1 MAGNKNNIEIKIT
14 EGQQVNGNSDLSS
27 QKIGDII
34 KKIGKKIE
42 LIEADISS
50 LSSQVKIDKREAVR
64 QRQATYE
71 KEVESLASP
80 KERGKKREVPSG
92 SAGDEL
98 LKKEREL
105 NKVKAYTGKEAK
117 EVRAALALL
126 RKYAKELTILN
137 EQAKALEAEAEKGE
151 DTSSRNKELVQSIVA
166 VQQKYES
173 VMASLERANIK
184 IRSPR
189 KKTRSSSQKTSANRD
204 PRSKEN
210 KTPTKEERASV
221 QYRMATKKVSELEK
235 QREQLQADIERTQT
249 NLNSSLR
256 DLQKKRKEIEK
267 QIKRLR
273 GDGGDGS
280 LIKKAQAELEKINKQ
295 IAQETEKYSKT
306 QEEYERRL
314 AEIEGQNGALQR
326 IREEQDRARQRLR
339 EIRQSSSSERARQV
353 AERKSRTEPRA
364 SAQKR
369 DAALLLRKREEA
381 ALARERARIP
391 QVSVAD
397 VPDEVS
403 VRAAAHL
410 AKTDSVEAKKRLKK
424 ALEEQAREAARRE
437 KLITP
442 EEFRTTTPPRSVM
455 PLSVRLNKEYD
466 PKTGKYNHHYEYL
479 DENGNV
485 SPELMETYGAPM
497 TVTQVQTILFNEQLK
512 NLDSDLEILRAAKA
526 RGAFQA
532 QIRGKNVHVQSELEK
547 LEKYKE
553 NLIKSQKY
561 GTVFHQIAEDIG
573 KRKYKAEDAA
583 SIVRRVQELAMEEDK
598 MGVPQESRVYGNFVR
613 FTGEGRDRQAII
625 DAKFAE
631 KLIPQI
637 KKYQT
642 LIDENGLG
650 DLVGEEIPLAGL
662 FNLGERAMV
671 LAGTLDQLFLN
682 ENGEFG
688 LGDIKTSSSLTPGY
702 AFQLDAL
709 SRLLA
714 ANSIQI
720 GRGKRV
726 ITSINRNTG
735 HGSTVHAEPINDE
748 NFFELLRLANI
759 LSNESTSEKELATAR
774 ESAQKIFNTLSL
786 TRDVKQGDRGLGYG
800 DFPNLFSVLQGAKTK
815 EEQVKRFLDFY
826 YSLSPDAQQ
835 TLMRQLYSTKK
846 YIPEQ
851 RDDKGK
857 IIKNAYSVETK
868 DELYRRG
875 TQRTKY
881 QTIYWDA
888 IREALPTP
896 MQQAI
901 EGNSNTRFFE
911 LSTGSFKDEET
922 GKQIQGTTLGGMYL
936 SEWIRAANLAA
947 KQAEDAARKEN
958 KSISD
963 QEIQKIR
970 RDAIQ
975 RVVRG
980 MLIPLEQAVLTR
992 DNGATSE
999 EELDKARM
1007 AISFID
1013 SAIRRGYEEQEA
1025 WVGEGEDRHKEDVEV
1040 IPGGKDFADVLSSL
1054 IEPPEGRIS
1063 EFHSIAAEMQK
1074 RDLQSLGGNIMDTD
1088 RETREQNEAVSGQ
1101 RFSVPIG
1108 QENLAEDV
1116 LKLLKEVDSYRALY
1130 EKTKRNPNDKK
1141 ALEEYERKRKEIYQK
1156 IYDFGNIY
1164 RQAYLGAGKEVEFSG
1179 QGKPTEINN
1188 ADIILDILEKAYKEI
1203 LSKMPSPEETDDYE
1217 KVGSAF
1223 YPEGNGE
1230 NLQVAVTQIGHRLN
1244 RMIAASAYYER
1255 AFAEDVKLLQTQA
1268 AERGYGYVSTEEA
1281 MHLLLTPE
1289 QYKQYVES
1297 KNIASLWEKYKKE
1310 STYDPKNPDK
1320 DLRKPFYD
1328 FLRSAF
1334 GINFERP
1341 MKKARRK
1348 ITPGQS
1354 LGEEEDEIE
1363 DEELSAIRAGMSL
1376 YDGVLPFGHSE
1387 EWTSLSKQISSS
1399 LGSFSSPESFYD
1411 TITGTLSKVGGED
1424 YKEEFATL
1432 DNQHRA
1438 RALLRGQT
1446 LDNTLYGRG
1455 SDSVLS
1461 PIGADE
1467 ALDRVD
1473 SIEQELDAELSV
1485 QRAQGAIATWE
1496 KRRESG
1502 EVSEEVAKEQIELQK
1517 RIIESARKNAEKK
1530 KKALDVYKKYIGHS
1544 KFLSGHRDKSYLDS
1558 IGINKED
1565 FRKLFVFYNENRRVF
1580 SDADRQRAESLSAGW
1595 LEQGFSSPEEKLLHD
1610 SKILNKS
1617 PENDAKR
1624 KEYEKAIKT
1633 LKLDRVFRESG
1644 LGDVETRLSQQEE
1657 GRKFLRHLKGYVTTY
1672 DVLQRNKIDLEEM
1685 KELSRRRPIASN
1697 ERKIAELA
1705 KNISTNRRY
1714 PFGVPTEHP
1723 FEDMASSGAL
1733 SGFNTDGTPIL
1744 LLPAPAS
1751 SSAPTTGWKKAAR
1764 GKYPSKGRLVR
1775 LSEQQNFVSQ
1785 EEEKASVPEVISSK
1799 RRKKSSV
1806 PREWDFDETRG
1817 DFFYKKKDGS
1827 FGGQKV
1833 SRKLLSEDQLGRVG
1847 KIAPP
1852 AGGSGGGAGGTIS
1865 GGNVTISGGNI
1876 TVKGS
1881 PVKVY
1886 GKPVEVRSSTETN
1899 VDAKG
1904 DTTINVSGPVTM
1916 NDAGGGSPT
1925 TISLTGNVQILG
1937 FGAKV
1942 TGGEGERSSKRSKP
1956 KAEKPSESS
1965 SEVRVDSSASTT
1977 APDASASGTEGEKNN
1992 SISSIGKLIRELDQ
2006 LERSIQKFNF
2016 RIDNAEGRGTDEDQE
2031 IADRLKGARADLE
2044 ARRDAVMAEYE
2055 AEYSGLTTEAQ
2066 GKADKLFADSKARRD
2081 ASAESVRLTE
2091 STKAEEDQLKRYERL
2106 LQERLQIEQKITS
2119 NLQKRAT
2126 SQNRNEIEHLD
2137 NALSLEQQRLATLT
2151 AEGDQIRKNLK
2162 ASGRGAAVD
2171 AADMAYAE
2179 RSEMLK
2185 AETATNM
2192 HGARNIWDIL
2202 GYDIQ
2207 RSFNMIFDYGLAYR
2221 AISGIRT
2228 AFQGVLQD
2236 INEFDKAITNLRI
2249 VTGDTKEET
2258 EDLMRSYNK
2267 MADQL
2272 GVTTSAIADASN
2284 EWLRQGY
2291 SIDET
2296 NDLIEASI
2304 QLSKLGGTTA
2314 ADATEKLTA
2323 VLKGF
2328 KMEASEVGDIVD
2340 KLVSLDMDFAT
2351 TASNIGEALSRVSA
2365 VARQAG
2371 MDLNE
2376 TAAAV
2381 TVVMDATQAD
2391 AGSVGTAFRTIMTR
2405 YMNVKAG
2412 QFTDL
2417 ETGEADKT
2425 LNDTE
2430 KVLKTLGISIRDSK
2444 MEFRDFSDV
2453 LDELADKWITLSSV
2467 EKSAVAV
2474 SLAGTRQQNMFF
2486 NLMDNYDKYQEAIE
2500 TSADSAGTA
2509 EEKYEAYSESIEY
2522 QVERLTAAWEGFAQ
2536 KLKANPV
2543 IVWLT
2548 EQAANL
2554 VEYLPNIIRMFV
2566 TLFTTINAY
2575 KIPTAFKN
2583 FFGMFTTPGKYGGKG
2598 TASIFT
2604 GAGQAQRAAKK
2615 QGEWNQQHGI
2625 ASDVD
2630 RPFQT
2635 LESVSMQ
2642 GNKIAQEGNQ
2652 KLGFIQTAVAKI
2664 ANKVGLKTTTAE
2676 STAFASTVPDSA
2688 LTTSAFTVGSHRQP
2702 LTDMRRYA
2710 RSLYRSSA
2718 AFSPLDK
2725 ISIFD
2730 DDSYMGSKT
2739 AFWAKTRKEK
2749 KGRLYNWV
2757 RDRASDI
2764 QTDKSDMWKESQI
2777 AKEALE
2783 YYTTGKIRN
2792 PQFKNVTDVHMTPSG
2807 RWSFKD
2813 ANGKR
2818 RYSRQ
2823 KPMTEEDFVQQNY
2836 YPYIDVFEEQDRQNI
2851 LRGKYIYKGKKYKFD
2866 RKAQQFKG
2874 AKDDSTPDKETQEA
2888 LATAQKNKAAIK
2900 KQKLIGA
2907 ASTGLMSGFS
2917 TAMTTEGSAGD
2928 KAIAG
2933 VLSGGLS
2940 AIGTAFAGP
2949 IGGIIGQVVG
2959 DLLGSVLLTI
2969 IHQDEI
2975 ARQER
2980 VENSK
2985 AYLEALQGLSS
2996 TMEEVGDNITKG
3008 LENWTAKDYEAQQEY
3023 VKEIK
3028 STLYAI
3034 DDKTTEN
3041 VDEAEN
3047 SKELREAFAEE
3058 LQKLPGEIQK
3068 LITGDSEKVSS
3079 SYSDISSALDILA
3092 SGGEGAEE
3100 INAALMAA
3108 QYRQQAQALWGSQE
3122 EERYQAIQTMSDSR
3136 VAHEVISA
3144 LEEFEKSDEYKALT
3158 EKEKE
3163 EYYKKANLYNI
3174 SFGDKANDYEGAQA
3188 TLDQLDEE
3196 VAQNNMMSAFYSSG
3210 VSQMSSLDIG
3220 EASLAGTRLK
3230 ILKDWAEIDKTI
3242 VNQDGT
3248 FTQDAIDMV
3257 NDFLR
3262 TQENF
3267 SSLFESANLTF
3278 GEVFDTG
3285 NEKKRDAVVEALRS
3299 AGYSVS
3305 NFQDVLDLAS
3315 KNTEESSKAMEEA
3328 AKVLET
3334 TAEEVVDD
3342 LFNLDASNIQSF
3354 AAAFGT
3360 SSEFIEKNLGAL
3372 QNLKLED
3379 IINGL
3384 DGLNSRYED
3393 IASIFDDIA
3402 SDLTI
3407 SQSNLDK
3414 IMEKYSFLMYGEDEE
3429 GNVTFSQGN
3438 ILQNIVDMVVG
3449 KGSEASL
3456 AYSSGIINE
3465 ANNSADAFEALR
3477 KKYKGNWS
3485 ALFGEDLTE
3494 EELQILNSEDATM
3507 SLVMSSSLFSKMGD
3521 AVYEEWGKIVSQL
3534 VGESEYMSM
3543 LQESIYEY
3551 GSYLAQKEIDN
3562 LESIKD
3568 NLDAINETR
3577 QKELDLIK
3585 AKDKLE
3591 NAKNEK
3597 QLVYRAGIGWTYQ
3610 SDQTAV
3616 REAKEELDNLETE
3629 QQQDDIQY
3637 LIDQLTKAQDRL
3649 EGADT
3654 EEQLRGFKE
3663 AFESWSTAV
3672 EEDIGK
3678 IDTKSIVSAIDSM
3691 LKWFQSDLPLLFV
3704 QGQVEDMTKDEMAN
3718 GKNEG
3723 LISQAKNV
3731 ASAYSNLKAAE
3742 AQIDNTAENSIDRAL
3757 AVKNYNELLEDYNTA
3772 VNTAKGAGLT
3782 AENLNSIINDSANGI
3797 TISNG
3802 SLNDLSSLY
3811 GGESFAEKKNKPQ
3824 TFRYVLNGNFYNEK
3838 NLNDPSGT
3846 YYAHATFTNEP
3857 WEEDKYKWFYDKKD
3871 LTWILPYPY
3880 TGDWIQMSRIAPLT
3894 DSPEDLVS
3902 LLSSYGDYTVVASM
3916 NGGDEFGY
3924 LYNGILYKI
3933 RDSRGW
3939 DKFSGNTGA
3948 GFKNYANG
3956 VGVSMSWNGFGGA
3969 KADGDLSGYNA
3980 ANNEAWINEGSYTNV
3995 ADQNYINAH
4004 PSADSNASGTK
4015 SFRGGLSYVNEA
4027 GLEGIITPQGTL
4039 TALPSKTGIVP
4050 ADLTSN
4056 LYHLAEV
4063 APNLIKTLDSASI
4076 RYPES
4081 GSTTNTTD
4089 NSTNVQNLYASFQA
4103 TEDFDFDKF
4112 LVDVRGVINNTRHT
4126 A

>member
-14 EGQQVNGNSDLSS
+14 EGQQASDKNNPEEKKVKRTIEQIDKTV
-27 QKIGDII
+27 QKIEKKVDGIKRDSAIPPSESSHEGRGRNGDETFSSLMQQGNEAYKRLQELNSQLESQEKIISERRKKISAERKNIEYRFKSKKDIVSGESSRIRGMGQYLEAVANSRGAGVDVNSLTKEARAAMKKLQDLGVREDQLFSDFERVAEWSRDPLGFIKTVLPDYLKSVQEAEGDIS
-34 KKIGKKIE
+34 
-42 LIEADISS
+42 A
-50 LSSQVKIDKREAVR
+50 A
-64 QRQATYE
+64 E
-71 KEVESLASP
+71 KEVEKIKNEIRRTTERREKVIARLKATKNQRVTTPSSTIATP
-80 KERGKKREVPSG
+80 KNRRTTRE
-92 SAGDEL
+92 DIR
-98 LKKEREL
+98 RE
-105 NKVKAYTGKEAK
+105 
-117 EVRAALALL
+117 
-126 RKYAKELTILN
+126 
-137 EQAKALEAEAEKGE
+137 KAL
-151 DTSSRNKELVQSIVA
+151 R
-166 VQQKYES
+166 Y
-173 VMASLERANIK
+173 
-184 IRSPR
+184 
-189 KKTRSSSQKTSANRD
+189 
-204 PRSKEN
+204 
-210 KTPTKEERASV
+210 
-221 QYRMATKKVSELEK
+221 
-235 QREQLQADIERTQT
+235 
-249 NLNSSLR
+249 
-256 DLQKKRKEIEK
+256 
-267 QIKRLR
+267 
-273 GDGGDGS
+273 
-280 LIKKAQAELEKINKQ
+280 
-295 IAQETEKYSKT
+295 
-306 QEEYERRL
+306 
-314 AEIEGQNGALQR
+314 
-326 IREEQDRARQRLR
+326 REEQDRKAIQ
-339 EIRQSSSSERARQV
+339 E
-353 AERKSRTEPRA
+353 ERKQEEQWKENLANSGTDAGTAANMAARRAYQRTKNL
-364 SAQKR
+364 SK
-369 DAALLLRKREEA
+369 EE
-381 ALARERARIP
+381 RERADRTKAVIP
-391 QVSVAD
+391 LPVKLNKD
-397 VPDEVS
+397 WD
-403 VRAAAHL
+403 
-410 AKTDSVEAKKRLKK
+410 AKAKKFRHDYEYVGDTEEESK
-424 ALEEQAREAARRE
+424 ALEQRYGR
-437 KLITP
+437 IY
-442 EEFRTTTPPRSVM
+442 SVTN
-455 PLSVRLNKEYD
+455 LVSAL
-466 PKTGKYNHHYEYL
+466 TGEM
-479 DENGNV
+479 DED
-485 SPELMETYGAPM
+485 
-497 TVTQVQTILFNEQLK
+497 IDK
-512 NLDSDLEILRAAKA
+512 
-526 RGAFQA
+526 
-532 QIRGKNVHVQSELEK
+532 K
-547 LEKYKE
+547 LEELQRRAKSGYAKTE
-553 NLIKSQKY
+553 DGKSVNAEIKRLQNIQNASRY
-561 GTVFHQIAEDIG
+561 GTVFHSFVEELGKNGGSIDQATVFNRLVKMAEEEQSKDIPYDKRVTSLFFDEHGKPKEGQIGTLIRSLNQYGEWANNQGLGNLIG
-573 KRKYKAEDAA
+573 SEVPIAA
-583 SIVRRVQELAMEEDK
+583 SFMTSQ
-598 MGVPQESRVYGNFVR
+598 
-613 FTGEGRDRQAII
+613 GRKTI
-625 DAKFAE
+625 
-631 KLIPQI
+631 
-637 KKYQT
+637 
-642 LIDENGLG
+642 
-650 DLVGEEIPLAGL
+650 
-662 FNLGERAMV
+662 
-671 LAGTLDQLFLN
+671 AGTLDQLYAV
-682 ENGEFG
+682 
-688 LGDIKTSSSLTPGY
+688 LGGGYSLADIKTTGKVEGKTQIQLALLSKILEAMGIPVNRMGVIHSSKRNDNATEFHD
-702 AFQLDAL
+702 FQNMTDEQLMRLIEEGIGIRDGNYSEDQIKEIQKRVKEFVSGAYTSTFRTRKKKISIENELGTVEKEITEFLFNGRTINDIYKASYL
-709 SRLLA
+709 SEDEKVQEFVDLYKTLPPE
-714 ANSIQI
+714 
-720 GRGKRV
+720 GKRV
-726 ITSINRNTG
+726 LMGLLYSDKAYDEMGRPVETNGFYRSGALWDKIRAALPTEMRDAISGTMSRDSGFSWESFATEDEQGNKSYFGGTKMGGLYASEWSKAIRQAGTMAVNEAMKKK
-735 HGSTVHAEPINDE
+735 GS
-748 NFFELLRLANI
+748 EL
-759 LSNESTSEKELATAR
+759 
-774 ESAQKIFNTLSL
+774 
-786 TRDVKQGDRGLGYG
+786 
-800 DFPNLFSVLQGAKTK
+800 TK
-815 EEQVKRFLDFY
+815 EEESAAREKG
-826 YSLSPDAQQ
+826 
-835 TLMRQLYSTKK
+835 MRQAAEGMLKIVEEKLSVVENGKASSWADIENYQNALSFLGRMLRQEEFKD
-846 YIPEQ
+846 IDAPVSSLL
-851 RDDKGK
+851 DK
-857 IIKNAYSVETK
+857 II
-868 DELYRRG
+868 
-875 TQRTKY
+875 
-881 QTIYWDA
+881 
-888 IREALPTP
+888 
-896 MQQAI
+896 
-901 EGNSNTRFFE
+901 
-911 LSTGSFKDEET
+911 
-922 GKQIQGTTLGGMYL
+922 
-936 SEWIRAANLAA
+936 
-947 KQAEDAARKEN
+947 
-958 KSISD
+958 
-963 QEIQKIR
+963 
-970 RDAIQ
+970 
-975 RVVRG
+975 
-980 MLIPLEQAVLTR
+980 
-992 DNGATSE
+992 
-999 EELDKARM
+999 
-1007 AISFID
+1007 
-1013 SAIRRGYEEQEA
+1013 
-1025 WVGEGEDRHKEDVEV
+1025 GEGASYGESTF
-1040 IPGGKDFADVLSSL
+1040 P
-1054 IEPPEGRIS
+1054 
-1063 EFHSIAAEMQK
+1063 SIAAAYQDLLV
-1074 RDLQSLGGNIMDTD
+1074 RDIGGSAQATSKELQNVLSKNKIKSNFGQGALAERIESFFGGGTSSGGSRFNFLGFLSDLESLNEEEINGENAKKQITSVFSIIRSFGEEYRRAFYAMGQEGEIDENRIPEFFDNSMEILDIVSSFVRRAQEAIEKSGLGKDTKD
-1088 RETREQNEAVSGQ
+1088 LLNKKLTEAVSLDERG
-1101 RFSVPIG
+1101 G
-1108 QENLAEDV
+1108 QEIY
-1116 LKLLKEVDSYRALY
+1116 KQISYRFTRMLTASDFYNESYKDAFEQVNKEL
-1130 EKTKRNPNDKK
+1130 ESRGMKK
-1141 ALEEYERKRKEIYQK
+1141 LSMP
-1156 IYDFGNIY
+1156 
-1164 RQAYLGAGKEVEFSG
+1164 EF
-1179 QGKPTEINN
+1179 
-1188 ADIILDILEKAYKEI
+1188 
-1203 LSKMPSPEETDDYE
+1203 
-1217 KVGSAF
+1217 
-1223 YPEGNGE
+1223 
-1230 NLQVAVTQIGHRLN
+1230 LQ
-1244 RMIAASAYYER
+1244 R
-1255 AFAEDVKLLQTQA
+1255 A
-1268 AERGYGYVSTEEA
+1268 
-1281 MHLLLTPE
+1281 LTPE
-1289 QYKQYVES
+1289 QWQQYQDSVRLKEEWNKFQYS
-1297 KNIASLWEKYKKE
+1297 EDSGGYSDFDDFIKRNFLSISPSQTMSMEMASLAKQMQVASAMSPRPLGSQMIGIVLPRVTDEKGNYSTDASFATFNRQGRKASLLGGDPLDNLNYQRGEEREQRESLSRIEGAQNLIKEIKTIAELKE
-1310 STYDPKNPDK
+1310 SIRMRYDT
-1320 DLRKPFYD
+1320 L
-1328 FLRSAF
+1328 
-1334 GINFERP
+1334 
-1341 MKKARRK
+1341 
-1348 ITPGQS
+1348 
-1354 LGEEEDEIE
+1354 EEEIKKQKALIQALKEVLREDYSKKDFEKAKEDETKLDKEISNLERLEEDFDEIAKRRNDIE
-1363 DEELSAIRAGMSL
+1363 TLSGFDKTLSTIRENFISQEGL
-1376 YDGVLPFGHSE
+1376 SE
-1387 EWTSLSKQISSS
+1387 EQVNQR
-1399 LGSFSSPESFYD
+1399 D
-1411 TITGTLSKVGGED
+1411 ED
-1424 YKEEFATL
+1424 YKKFEDL
-1432 DNQHRA
+1432 LVKRA
-1438 RALLRGQT
+1438 RLKEEARRYRKNDQSVYAEWHEAGGKKGT
-1446 LDNTLYGRG
+1446 GYGSQASYAKSRYDAVNAEIEEINKAIQETSNILTENG
-1455 SDSVLS
+1455 YGKEYNKNFVERTKLGYKAGFYSSPMAGKERIQEELETNKIIEKVLS
-1461 PIGADE
+1461 SE
-1467 ALDRVD
+1467 
-1473 SIEQELDAELSV
+1473 SE
-1485 QRAQGAIATWE
+1485 RAQKE
-1496 KRRESG
+1496 RE
-1502 EVSEEVAKEQIELQK
+1502 EYLRLEE
-1517 RIIESARKNAEKK
+1517 EKK
-1530 KKALDVYKKYIGHS
+1530 KKEEEEL
-1544 KFLSGHRDKSYLDS
+1544 R
-1558 IGINKED
+1558 
-1565 FRKLFVFYNENRRVF
+1565 RKQE
-1580 SDADRQRAESLSAGW
+1580 RQRQQLN
-1595 LEQGFSSPEEKLLHD
+1595 D
-1610 SKILNKS
+1610 S
-1617 PENDAKR
+1617 EKR
-1624 KEYEKAIKT
+1624 KKE
-1633 LKLDRVFRESG
+1633 
-1644 LGDVETRLSQQEE
+1644 
-1657 GRKFLRHLKGYVTTY
+1657 
-1672 DVLQRNKIDLEEM
+1672 VLPPEPE
-1685 KELSRRRPIASN
+1685 
-1697 ERKIAELA
+1697 
-1705 KNISTNRRY
+1705 
-1714 PFGVPTEHP
+1714 
-1723 FEDMASSGAL
+1723 
-1733 SGFNTDGTPIL
+1733 
-1744 LLPAPAS
+1744 S
-1751 SSAPTTGWKKAAR
+1751 SS
-1764 GKYPSKGRLVR
+1764 
-1775 LSEQQNFVSQ
+1775 
-1785 EEEKASVPEVISSK
+1785 ISSSESAPSSTPPK
-1799 RRKKSSV
+1799 RRKKPSV
-1806 PREWDFDETRG
+1806 HREWDFDETRG

-1833 SRKLLSEDQLGRVG
+1833 SRKLLNEDQLGRVG

-1899 VDAKG
+1899 IDAKG

-1937 FGAKV
+1937 FSAKV

-1956 KAEKPSESS
+1956 KEGASAESS
-1965 SEVRVDSSASTT
+1965 SDVRADDSSASTT
-1977 APDASASGTEGEKNN
+1977 TPDASASGTEGEKNN
-1992 SISSIGKLIRELDQ
+1992 SISSIGRLIRELDQ

-2016 RIDNAEGRGTDEDQE
+2016 RIDNSEGRGTDEDQE

-2055 AEYSGLTTEAQ
+2055 AEYSGLTAEAQ

-2119 NLQKRAT
+2119 NLQRRAT

-2314 ADATEKLTA
+2314 ADATEKLTS

-2381 TVVMDATQAD
+2381 TVVMDATQSD

-2417 ETGEADKT
+2417 ETGEADES

-2543 IVWLT
+2543 IIWLT

-2575 KIPTAFKN
+2575 KIPTALKN

-2604 GAGQAQRAAKK
+2604 SAGQAQRAARK
-2615 QGEWNQQHGI
+2615 QGEWNQQRGI
-2625 ASDVD
+2625 ASDAD

-2635 LESVSMQ
+2635 LESVSVQ

-2664 ANKVGLKTTTAE
+2664 ANKVGLKTTAAE
-2676 STAFASTVPDSA
+2676 RTAFASTIPDSA
-2688 LTTSAFTVGSHRQP
+2688 LATSASTVGSHRQP

-2718 AFSPLDK
+2718 VFSPLDK

-2764 QTDKSDMWKESQI
+2764 QTDKSDMWKEAQI

-2851 LRGKYIYKGKKYKFD
+2851 LRGKYIYKGKRYKFD
-2866 RKAQQFKG
+2866 RKTQQFKG

-2900 KQKLIGA
+2900 KQKLVGA

-2940 AIGTAFAGP
+2940 AVGTAFAGP

-2975 ARQER
+2975 DRKER

-2996 TMEEVGDNITKG
+2996 TMEKVGENITKG
-3008 LENWTAKDYEAQQEY
+3008 IENWTAEDYEAQQEY

-3028 STLYAI
+3028 STLYAF
-3034 DDKTTEN
+3034 DDSSTEN

-3100 INAALMAA
+3100 IDAALMAA

-3122 EERYQAIQTMSDSR
+3122 EERYQAIQTMSDNY

-3144 LEEFEKSDEYKALT
+3144 LEEFENSDEYKALT

-3163 EYYKKANLYNI
+3163 EHYKTANLYNVT
-3174 SFGDKANDYEGAQA
+3174 FGDKANDYESAQA
-3188 TLDQLDEE
+3188 ALDQLDEE

-3210 VSQMSSLDIG
+3210 VSRMSSLDIG
-3220 EASLAGTRLK
+3220 EASLEGTRLK

-3257 NDFLR
+3257 NNFLR

-3278 GEVFDTG
+3278 GEVFDV
-3285 NEKKRDAVVEALRS
+3285 NNANKRQKAMEAF
-3299 AGYSVS
+3299 GVS
-3305 NFQDVLDLAS
+3305 DFQDVLKIVS
-3315 KNTEESSKAMEEA
+3315 KNDEESSVAIEKATRSFLGLSETVAVTEEQIN
-3328 AKVLET
+3328 KFI
-3334 TAEEVVDD
+3334 DD
-3342 LFNLDASNIQSF
+3342 LFNLEASNRQSF

-3360 SSEFIEKNLGAL
+3360 STQFIEENLGAL

-3429 GNVTFSQGN
+3429 GNITFSQGN

-3456 AYSSGIINE
+3456 AYASGIINE
-3465 ANNSADAFEALR
+3465 ANNSTDAFQALR
-3477 KKYKGNWS
+3477 EKYKGNWS

-3507 SLVMSSSLFSKMGD
+3507 SSIMETSLFDKMND
-3521 AVYEEWGKIVSQL
+3521 TAYEEWGKIVSQL
-3534 VGESEYMSM
+3534 VGESEYMTM
-3543 LQESIYEY
+3543 LQEAVYEY
-3551 GSYLAQKEIDN
+3551 GSHLAQKEIDN

-3591 NAKNEK
+3591 NVKDEK
-3597 QLVYRAGIGWTYQ
+3597 QLVYRAGIGWTFQ

-3616 REAKEELDNLETE
+3616 QEAKEELDNLETE
-3629 QQQDDIQY
+3629 QQQDNIQY

-3678 IDTKSIVSAIDSM
+3678 IDTGSIVSAINSM
-3691 LKWFQSDLPLLFV
+3691 LSWFQSDFAM
-3704 QGQVEDMTKDEMAN
+3704 EDVKDQIQNMTDNEMEE
-3718 GKNEG
+3718 GKNQQLLVE
-3723 LISQAKNV
+3723 ANNV
-3731 ASAYSNLKAAE
+3731 ASAYNSLKE
-3742 AQIDNTAENSIDRAL
+3742 AENKVAQTADNSVERIS
-3757 AVKNYNELLEDYNTA
+3757 AVENYNEVLKQYNDT
-3772 VNTAKGAGLT
+3772 VNQAKTAGLT
-3782 AENLNSIINDSANGI
+3782 SDKFNSILADKNNNISIDSTYG
-3797 TISNG
+3797 G
-3802 SLNDLSSLY
+3802 SVDNLSSLY
-3811 GGESFAEKKNKPQ
+3811 SGEEWAEEKEKPQ
-3824 TFRYVLNGNFYNEK
+3824 TLRYALRGNFRNET
-3838 NLNDPSGT
+3838 NLNDGKNMQ
-3846 YYAHATFTNEP
+3846 YIHATFTQNP
-3857 WEEDKYKWFYDKKD
+3857 WGEDKYKWWYEDKAR
-3871 LTWILPYPY
+3871 TWILPYPY
-3880 TGDWIQMSRIAPLT
+3880 TGSWEQMSKVGPSV
-3894 DSPEDLVS
+3894 DSPQALLS
-3902 LLSSYGDYTVVASM
+3902 LLSNYGDYTVVASM
-3916 NGGDEFGY
+3916 AGGDEFAY
-3924 LYNGILYKI
+3924 LYNGMLYKI
-3933 RDSRGW
+3933 TDSRGW
-3939 DKFSGNTGA
+3939 DKFSGNTG
-3948 GFKNYANG
+3948 GGYRNYVDNVGDEIKWGSNNTKNQEWVNSGEFTQIVVDENG
-3956 VGVSMSWNGFGGA
+3956 NVVSQVVG
-3969 KADGDLSGYNA
+3969 K
-3980 ANNEAWINEGSYTNV
+3980 
-3995 ADQNYINAH
+3995 
-4004 PSADSNASGTK
+4004 NASGTK

>member
-92 SAGDEL
+92 SARDEL

-137 EQAKALEAEAEKGE
+137 EQAKALEAEAERGE

-210 KTPTKEERASV
+210 KTLTKEERASV

-273 GDGGDGS
+273 GDGGDDS
-280 LIKKAQAELEKINKQ
+280 LIKKAQVELEKINKQ

-613 FTGEGRDRQAII
+613 FTGEGRNRQAII

-662 FNLGERAMV
+662 FNLGDRAMV

-748 NFFELLRLANI
+748 NFFELLRLANV

-980 MLIPLEQAVLTR
+980 MLIPLEQAVLAR

-1217 KVGSAF
+1217 RVGSAF

-1268 AERGYGYVSTEEA
+1268 AERGYGHVSTEEA
-1281 MHLLLTPE
+1281 IHLLLTPE

-1438 RALLRGQT
+1438 QALLRGQT

-1455 SDSVLS
+1455 SDSALS

-1723 FEDMASSGAL
+1723 FEEMASSGAL
-1733 SGFNTDGTPIL
+1733 RGFNVDGTPVL

-1865 GGNVTISGGNI
+1865 GGNITISGGNI

-1965 SEVRVDSSASTT
+1965 SDVRADDSSASTT
-1977 APDASASGTEGEKNN
+1977 TPEASSSGTEGEKNN

-2381 TVVMDATQAD
+2381 TVVMDATQSD

-2412 QFTDL
+2412 QFADL
-2417 ETGEADKT
+2417 ETGEADKA

-2718 AFSPLDK
+2718 VFSPLDK
-2725 ISIFD
+2725 ISIFS

-2749 KGRLYNWV
+2749 KGRLYNLA

-2764 QTDKSDMWKESQI
+2764 QTDKSNMWKESQI

-2851 LRGKYIYKGKKYKFD
+2851 LRGKYIYKGKRYKFD
-2866 RKAQQFKG
+2866 RKTQQFKG
-2874 AKDDSTPDKETQEA
+2874 VKDNSTPDKETQEA
-2888 LATAQKNKAAIK
+2888 LAAAQKNKAAIR
-2900 KQKLIGA
+2900 KQKLVGA
-2907 ASTGLMSGFS
+2907 ASTGIASGFS

-2949 IGGIIGQVVG
+2949 IGGMIGQVFG

-3008 LENWTAKDYEAQQEY
+3008 LENWTAEDYEAQQEY

-3028 STLYAI
+3028 SALYAI

-3047 SKELREAFAEE
+3047 SNELREAFAEE

-3100 INAALMAA
+3100 INAAMMAA

-3122 EERYQAIQTMSDSR
+3122 EERYQAIQTMSDSY

-3144 LEEFEKSDEYKALT
+3144 LEEFENSDEYKALT

-3163 EYYKKANLYNI
+3163 EYYKTANLYRT
-3174 SFGDKANDYEGAQA
+3174 SFGDSANDYEGAQA
-3188 TLDQLDEE
+3188 ALEQLDEE
-3196 VAQNNMMSAFYSSG
+3196 VSQNNMMSAFYSSG

-3220 EASLAGTRLK
+3220 EASLEGTRLK

-3248 FTQDAIDMV
+3248 FAQDAVDTV

-3278 GEVFDTG
+3278 GEVFDV
-3285 NEKKRDAVVEALRS
+3285 NNANKRQKAMEAF
-3299 AGYSVS
+3299 GVS
-3305 NFQDVLDLAS
+3305 DFQDVLEIIS
-3315 KNTEESSKAMEEA
+3315 KNDEKSLEATKKATRSLLGLSKTADISEEQIN
-3328 AKVLET
+3328 KVI
-3334 TAEEVVDD
+3334 DD
-3342 LFNLDASNIQSF
+3342 LFNLEASNRQSF

-3360 SSEFIEKNLGAL
+3360 STQFIEENLGAL

-3429 GNVTFSQGN
+3429 GNITFSQGN

-3456 AYSSGIINE
+3456 AYASGIINE
-3465 ANNSADAFEALR
+3465 ANSSTDAFEALR
-3477 KKYKGNWS
+3477 GKYKDKWS
-3485 ALFGEDLTE
+3485 ALFGENLTE

-3507 SLVMSSSLFSKMGD
+3507 SSIMETSLFDKMND
-3521 AVYEEWGKIVSQL
+3521 TAYEEWGKIVSQL
-3534 VGESEYMSM
+3534 VGESEYMAM
-3543 LQESIYEY
+3543 LQESVYEY
-3551 GSYLAQKEIDN
+3551 GSHLAQKEIDN

-3597 QLVYRAGIGWTYQ
+3597 QLVYRSGIGWTYE

-3616 REAKEELDNLETE
+3616 QEAKEELDNLETE

-3678 IDTKSIVSAIDSM
+3678 ISTDDVVSAVDSM
-3691 LKWFQSDLPLLFV
+3691 LKWFQDDFAM
-3704 QGQVEDMTKDEMAN
+3704 EDVKDQIQNMTGNEMEE
-3718 GKNEG
+3718 GKNQQLLVE
-3723 LISQAKNV
+3723 ANNV
-3731 ASAYSNLKAAE
+3731 ASAYNRLKE
-3742 AQIDNTAENSIDRAL
+3742 AENKVAQTADNSVERIS
-3757 AVKNYNELLEDYNTA
+3757 AVENYNEVLKQYNDT
-3772 VNTAKGAGLT
+3772 VNQAKGAGLT
-3782 AENLNSIINDSANGI
+3782 SDKFNSILADKSNNISIDGTYGGSAEN
-3797 TISNG
+3797 
-3802 SLNDLSSLY
+3802 LSSLY
-3811 GGESFAEKKNKPQ
+3811 GGEKWAEEKEKPQ
-3824 TFRYVLNGNFYNEK
+3824 TLRYALRGNFRNETD
-3838 NLNDPSGT
+3838 LNDGNNMQ
-3846 YYAHATFTNEP
+3846 YIHATFTQNP
-3857 WEEDKYKWFYDKKD
+3857 WGEDKYKWWYEDKAR
-3871 LTWILPYPY
+3871 TWILPYPY
-3880 TGDWIQMSRIAPLT
+3880 TGSWEQMSKVGPSV
-3894 DSPEDLVS
+3894 DSPQALLS
-3902 LLSSYGDYTVVASM
+3902 LLSNYPDYTVVASM
-3916 NGGDEFGY
+3916 AGGDEFAY
-3924 LYNGILYKI
+3924 LYNGMLYKI
-3933 RDSRGW
+3933 TDSRGW
-3939 DKFSGNTGA
+3939 DKFSGNTG
-3948 GFKNYANG
+3948 GGYKNYVDNVGDEIKWGSNNTKNQEWVNSGEFTQIVVDENG
-3956 VGVSMSWNGFGGA
+3956 NVISQVVG
-3969 KADGDLSGYNA
+3969 K
-3980 ANNEAWINEGSYTNV
+3980 
-3995 ADQNYINAH
+3995 
-4004 PSADSNASGTK
+4004 NASGTK